1 MRRLILT
8 TAALLALASPYASAE
23 EPAFEQTRESYVAAV
38 EPICQANVRASGRI
52 LAGVEAEVRHD
63 KLKPAAAKFA
73 KAAGALKKTWRQ
85 LSAVPQP
92 SADEA
97 KLGKWLGYIEAET
110 ELLQRTAK
118 RLRAGDKVGA
128 LRMSIH
134 LTVTVNHA
142 NIQVVAFEFHY
153 CHADPSQF
161 T

>member
-23 EPAFEQTRESYVAAV
+23 LPAVEQTREGYVAAV
-38 EPICQANVRASGRI
+38 EPICQANVEANGRI
-52 LAGVEAEVRHD
+52 LAGVDAEVRHD
-63 KLKPAAAKFA
+63 KLKSAAAKFT

-85 LSAVPQP
+85 LSAVPEP

-97 KLGKWLGYIEAET
+97 RLGKWLGYIEAEA

-118 RLRAGDKVGA
+118 KLRAGDKTGA
-128 LRMSIH
+128 LRMSIR
-134 LTVTVNHA
+134 LTNTVYRA
-142 NIQVVAFEFHY
+142 NGQVVVFEFHY